1 MSASSA
7 RQQSYSHT
15 TMLCKFIYIYFYIYF
30 FIGFSKAIEHMRY
43 LHTSAYMHAFFARA
57 KKEFSIKS
65 YIFFLVRQ
73 QSAEAVR
80 TCLASGCL
88 SADKAKNQATG
99 S

>member
-1 MSASSA
+1 MH
-7 RQQSYSHT
+7 RT
-15 TMLCKFIYIYFYIYF
+15 C
-30 FIGFSKAIEHMRY
+30 MR
-43 LHTSAYMHAFFARA
+43 FFAHA